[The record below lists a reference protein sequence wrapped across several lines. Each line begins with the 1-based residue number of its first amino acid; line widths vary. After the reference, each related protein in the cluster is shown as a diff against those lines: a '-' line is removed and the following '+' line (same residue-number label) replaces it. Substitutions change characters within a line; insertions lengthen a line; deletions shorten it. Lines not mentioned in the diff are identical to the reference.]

1 MADGSVI
8 ISTELDNSGIEKGLK
23 DTEKTA
29 KKAGKSVDSF
39 GKEFKN
45 AEKTAEK
52 STKNIESGLKDVK
65 DTLTDLA
72 TTVGIGLGFDALVS
86 GANNLIE
93 STEELRGD
101 LSMLDQNARTA
112 GVGIDVARQSMQTLN
127 TVSGEADSS
136 VEAVSNL
143 LAAGIPENRLQAAVE
158 GLSNAVIT
166 FPDTLKVESL
176 ADSLQETLAT
186 GTAVG
191 QFGEY
196 LDRVG
201 IGAEAFSASLALCTT
216 EAEKQELALSTLTSG
231 PLSGVYDG
239 WKKANPE
246 LVAGRDAAL
255 ELNTA
260 MAEMAEALVPVK
272 TGFVEFATGLIDFV
286 QGTVGIDT
294 IFEILITGLLTL
306 TAMKAIDIIQGIAI
320 AFTQLNA
327 ATALAAIQ
335 STLATGAIGA
345 LIFILLQVAQ
355 AWDSMT
361 GIEKVTVVL
370 GSITVA
376 AFAAAMAVGAFQSA
390 LTLGV
395 AAIAIAGG
403 IATIMLALN
412 SARQRAE
419 REAEKLKHIRDFDP
433 NAYNSSMGRV
443 TIPGLATGAVIP
455 PNRKFMAVLGD
466 QTNGRNLEAPEGLI
480 RQIVREESGGG
491 GATVIRFSGSLAQLA
506 RVLKPEI
513 DKESTR
519 AGAPLVGGAYR

>member
-23 DTEKTA
+23 GTEKEA

-39 GKEFKN
+39 GKEFKS

-52 STKNIESGLKDVK
+52 STKNIKSGLKDIK

-72 TTVGIGLGFDALVS
+72 ATVGIGLGFDALVS

-216 EAEKQELALSTLTSG
+216 EAEKQELALSTLTRG

-260 MAEMAEALVPVK
+260 MAEMAEALLPIK
-272 TGFVEFATGLIDFV
+272 TDLVELGTGVIDFIN
-286 QGTVGIDT
+286 GTVGVEN
-294 IFEILITGLLTL
+294 FFASILSGIAAIGTVKAIAVIKDLALAFSGLNSAVALTKISTAGAFVAFSILFSLLT
-306 TAMKAIDIIQGIAI
+306 Q
-320 AFTQLNA
+320 A
-327 ATALAAIQ
+327 AGL
-335 STLATGAIGA
+335 
-345 LIFILLQVAQ
+345 
-355 AWDSMT
+355 WDSMT
-361 GIEKVTVVL
+361 GAEKIAIVL

-419 REAEKLKHIRDFDP
+419 HEAEKLKHIRDFDP

-443 TIPGLATGAVIP
+443 TMPGLATGAVIP
-455 PNRKFMAVLGD
+455 PNRKFVAVLGD

-480 RQIVREESGGG
+480 RQIVREESGGS